1 MKITAARAIRPALL
15 SLALASPVL
24 QADITEAVDQEGNKM
39 TFEYQGEHLRINHG
53 QQQGYMLM
61 RDDRIYVVNDA
72 DGELMVIDLS
82 QTMSMFGDLAK
93 SVTPDMTQV
102 RVDSLEPTGRSE
114 TVAGIDGEV
123 YLLKYQDQDGK
134 ARETEM
140 VLSSDRRAIGFRD
153 AMHRMAS
160 SLARSLDKHYDAS
173 EYLQHQLARTDMGVL
188 RYGSDIRVTSI
199 SESSIDPARFVL
211 PAEPTDLSALGGL
224 FGGSKGDGDSGGGI
238 MSGIFGGGAEKPAAE
253 DADASEESTGNAVE
267 NAGKE
272 IGKAFGKLFGK

>member
-1 MKITAARAIRPALL
+1 MKITVGRAFCPALL
-15 SLALASPVL
+15 GLALASPAL
-24 QADITEAVDQEGNKM
+24 HADVTEAVDQNGNTM
-39 TFEYQGEHLRINHG
+39 TFEYEGEQLRINHAD
-53 QQQGYMLM
+53 QQGYMVM

-72 DGELMVIDLS
+72 DGELMVIDVS
-82 QTMSMFGDLAK
+82 QAMSMFGGLAK

-123 YLLKYQDQDGK
+123 YILKYQDEDGK

-160 SLARSLDKHYDAS
+160 SLARSLDQHYDAS
-173 EYLQHQLARTDMGVL
+173 EYLQHQLARSDMGVL
-188 RYGSDIRVTSI
+188 RYGADIRVTSI
-199 SESSIDPARFVL
+199 TENRVDPARFVL
-211 PAEPTDLSALGGL
+211 PAEPTDLSGLGGML
-224 FGGSKGDGDSGGGI
+224 GGGNADGESGGI
-238 MSGIFGGGAEKPAAE
+238 MSGIFGGGNDKSQTEE
-253 DADASEESTGNAVE
+253 SGDSEESAGNAVE